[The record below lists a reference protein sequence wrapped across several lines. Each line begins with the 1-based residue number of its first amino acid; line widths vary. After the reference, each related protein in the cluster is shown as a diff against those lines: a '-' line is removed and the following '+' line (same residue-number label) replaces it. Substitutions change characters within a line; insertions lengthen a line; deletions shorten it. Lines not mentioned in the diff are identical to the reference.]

1 MAAGGMTDDDWFV
14 ARTAGSPDALRAR
27 AASFFASA
35 ADPDLTARL
44 ADAGA
49 RALAAATAARSRDG
63 ALDLLAA
70 DALITLALLA
80 AAERDP
86 AALEQSARMLREVAG

>member
-1 MAAGGMTDDDWFV
+1 MTDAAWF
-14 ARTAGSPDALRAR
+14 AERTDGAPDALRER
-27 AASFFASA
+27 AAAFFRD
-35 ADPDLTARL
+35 ADGADLVERL
-44 ADAGA
+44 AVAGDH
-49 RALAAATAARSRDG
+49 ALGVATAARSRDG

-86 AALEQSARMLREVAG
+86 AGLDGAARRLRERAG